1 MNAMYDVMYHAS
13 ECPVTHCRGFGP
25 MGSLDRRVNLSLRA
39 LAQMGWCEME
49 HKWGNE
55 PCIILHQGACSRGYK
70 RCERARARES
80 E

>member
-1 MNAMYDVMYHAS
+1 MGVNIFHGY
-13 ECPVTHCRGFGP
+13 GFGIAKP
-25 MGSLDRRVNLSLRA
+25 GGFVPVAISMCVPV
-39 LAQMGWCEME
+39 QTGWCEME

-55 PCIILHQGACSRGYK
+55 PCIILHQGARSRGYK